1 MGFFIEQLNCNK
13 NVTLALVHLKKI
25 KIAPSQ
31 FQEIM

>member
-1 MGFFIEQLNCNK
+1 MAFFIEQLSHNK

-25 KIAPSQ
+25 KIVPSQ